1 MAGLSIRRT
10 VCNAA
15 AMRTAPLHFR
25 DATQTDAETVTDLVN
40 AAYSGPDA
48 AQGWTPETHLH
59 AGPRTTLAEV
69 RAILADPAQR
79 LLLCLDP
86 GLAGSVLIDAGGHL
100 GMLAVPPL
108 RQAGGIGRA
117 LLAHA
122 EDRARALWDCSSLTL
137 TAISLQTDLI
147 AYYKRRG
154 YQPTG
159 RRDPF
164 PHDEQPGALRLDFDL
179 IELKKTL

>member
-1 MAGLSIRRT
+1 MQTG
-10 VCNAA
+10 
-15 AMRTAPLHFR
+15 PLVFR
-25 DATQTDAETVTDLVN
+25 DATPADAEAINDLVN
-40 AAYSGPDA
+40 AAYSGPEA

-69 RAILADPAQR
+69 RTILADATQR
-79 LLLCLDP
+79 ILLCHAP
-86 GLAGSVLIDAGGHL
+86 GLVGSVQIDAGGNL

-122 EDRARALWDCSSLTL
+122 EDRARTLWACQSLTL

-147 AYYKRRG
+147 AYYERRG
-154 YQPTG
+154 YRRTG
-159 RRDPF
+159 RREPF
-164 PHDEQPGALRLDFDL
+164 PHDEQPGALRQDFDL
-179 IELKKTL
+179 IELKKPL

>member
-1 MAGLSIRRT
+1 MQTARICFFDAVPADAGA
-10 VCNAA
+10 V
-15 AMRTAPLHFR
+15 
-25 DATQTDAETVTDLVN
+25 VDLVN
-40 AAYSGPDA
+40 AAYSGPEA

-69 RAILADPAQR
+69 NAILADPAQR
-79 LLLCLDP
+79 ILLCHAPD
-86 GLAGSVLIDAGGHL
+86 LAASVQIGADGHL
-100 GMLAVPPL
+100 GMLAVRPL

-122 EDRARALWDCSSLTL
+122 EDRARALWACDSLTL

-147 AYYKRRG
+147 AFYERRG
-154 YQPTG
+154 YRRTG
-159 RRDPF
+159 LREPF

-179 IELKKTL
+179 IELTKPF

>member
-1 MAGLSIRRT
+1 MQTG
-10 VCNAA
+10 
-15 AMRTAPLHFR
+15 PLAFR
-25 DATQTDAETVTDLVN
+25 DATPADAEAVTKLVN
-40 AAYSGPDA
+40 AAYSGPEA

-69 RAILADPAQR
+69 QIIMADPAQR
-79 LLLCLDP
+79 ILLCHAP
-86 GLAGSVLIDAGGHL
+86 GLAGSVLINAGGHL

-122 EDRARALWDCSSLTL
+122 EDRARTIWACESLTL

-147 AYYKRRG
+147 AWYERRG
-154 YQPTG
+154 YLRTG
-159 RRDPF
+159 RREPF
-164 PHDEQPGALRLDFDL
+164 PHDEQPGALRQDFDL
-179 IELKKTL
+179 IELSKLL

>member
-1 MAGLSIRRT
+1 
-10 VCNAA
+10 
-15 AMRTAPLHFR
+15 MRSSPLAFR
-25 DATQTDAETVTDLVN
+25 DATPADAQAVTDLVN

-79 LLLCLDP
+79 ILLCHSPDLV
-86 GLAGSVLIDAGGHL
+86 GSVQIDAGGHL

-122 EDRARALWDCSSLTL
+122 EDRAHALWGCESLTL
-137 TAISLQTDLI
+137 TAISLQTSLI
-147 AYYKRRG
+147 AYYERRG
-154 YQPTG
+154 YQRTG
-159 RRDPF
+159 RREPF
-164 PHDEQPGALRLDFDL
+164 PHDDQPGALRQDFDL
-179 IELKKTL
+179 IELKKLP

>member
-1 MAGLSIRRT
+1 M
-10 VCNAA
+10 VCKAA
-15 AMRTAPLHFR
+15 AMKPAVLAFR
-25 DATQTDAETVTDLVN
+25 DATPADAVAVTDLVN
-40 AAYSGPDA
+40 AAYSGPEA

-69 RAILADPAQR
+69 QTILADPAQR
-79 LLLCLDP
+79 ILLCHSPDLV
-86 GLAGSVLIDAGGHL
+86 GSVQIDAGGHL

-122 EDRARALWDCSSLTL
+122 EDRARVVWGCESLTL

-147 AYYKRRG
+147 AYYERRG
-154 YQPTG
+154 YQRTG
-159 RRDPF
+159 RREPF
-164 PHDEQPGALRLDFDL
+164 PHDDQPGALRRDFDL
-179 IELKKTL
+179 IELEKPL